1 MLGTLHNSVPVT
13 PLCCGRF
20 IHQPPRAA
28 NKQKKGKNMRK
39 MLQRLRDIM
48 KRVQLARE
56 QRRVLIE
63 KLDNLTDYGFLDRA
77 LGR

>member
-1 MLGTLHNSVPVT
+1 
-13 PLCCGRF
+13 
-20 IHQPPRAA
+20 
-28 NKQKKGKNMRK
+28 

-48 KRVQLARE
+48 KRIQLARE

-63 KLDNLTDYGFLDRA
+63 KFDNLTDYGFLDRA

>member
-1 MLGTLHNSVPVT
+1 
-13 PLCCGRF
+13 
-20 IHQPPRAA
+20 
-28 NKQKKGKNMRK
+28 MRK